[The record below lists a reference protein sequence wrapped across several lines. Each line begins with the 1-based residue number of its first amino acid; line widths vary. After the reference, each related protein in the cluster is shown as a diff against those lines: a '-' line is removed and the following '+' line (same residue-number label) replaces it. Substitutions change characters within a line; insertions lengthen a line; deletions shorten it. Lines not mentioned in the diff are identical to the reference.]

1 MEMQLLYIFQEEYN
15 LKERKGK
22 EREGKEREKGREGKG
37 KKGKEDLIFN
47 TGRYH

>member
-15 LKERKGK
+15 LKEREGKG
-22 EREGKEREKGREGKG
+22 REGRREGKG

-47 TGRYH
+47 TGRYHQDLRY